1 MTTIIFYNFILLSST
16 FFVWLSEKGRTS
28 FDRRLLLGIAFL
40 LVFIPAAIRYD
51 VGTDYVNY
59 LNIFENLARLEGY
72 KYKEP
77 AFYYIN
83 WLLRSIDVHFQWM
96 FATFAFIFTLVA
108 FKSYPRKKA
117 WLLHFL
123 FFSTL
128 WFFSFNIMR
137 QTVALSWCLLASF
150 YFLKGRHFWFFI
162 FTLIGATFHQSA
174 FLILLVGILALI
186 PLHTKLKV
194 HILPIIFISS
204 IILSYFYMD
213 ILLKYVEQT
222 LIFLGLTKYAN
233 YLHSSHFAVRDFGSG
248 LGILAKVLFSI
259 YIIWNTKALLQLN
272 KKHWLIILLTF
283 IYAIG
288 LVLADSIIIF
298 GRMVDTFSIAP
309 IVSAY
314 LLSTIPTNRQINL
327 LVLVIFLVFLTLSFI
342 KLSFGIPTSYADPK
356 RMPYQTIFT
365 E

>member
-1 MTTIIFYNFILLSST
+1 MITIIFYNFILLSST
-16 FFVWLSEKGRTS
+16 FFVWLSEKGRTN
-28 FDRRLLLGIAFL
+28 FDRICLLSIAFL
-40 LVFIPAAIRYD
+40 LVFIPSAIRFD
-51 VGTDYVNY
+51 IGTDYVNY
-59 LNIFENLARLEGY
+59 LNIFENSARLESY

-83 WLLRSIDVHFQWM
+83 WLLKYIDVHFQWM
-96 FATFAFIFTLVA
+96 FAIFAFIFTLIA
-108 FKSYPRKKA
+108 FKSYPREKA

-150 YFLKGRHFWFFI
+150 YFLKGKYFWFFV
-162 FTLIGATFHQSA
+162 FTFIGVTFHQSA
-174 FLILLVGILALI
+174 FLILLVGALALI
-186 PLHTKLKV
+186 PLNSNLKV
-194 HILPIIFISS
+194 YILPAVFISG
-204 IILSYFYMD
+204 IALSYFYID
-213 ILLKYVEQT
+213 ILLKYIEQT
-222 LIFLGLTKYAN
+222 LIFLGITKYAN
-233 YLHSSHFAVRDFGSG
+233 YFNSKHFSVRDFGSG

-272 KKHWLIILLTF
+272 KNYWLVILFTF

-288 LVLADSIIIF
+288 TILANSIIIF
-298 GRMVDTFSIAP
+298 GRMADTFSIAP
-309 IVSAY
+309 IISAY
-314 LLSTIPTNRQINL
+314 LLSTIPTNRQIHL

-342 KLSFGIPTSYADPK
+342 KSSFGIPTSYADPK